1 MVQNNMFNG
10 IHRKRFPNIQ
20 YYQAVAAFGSLDGS
34 GKNSLKFSLSDFFD
48 TIELNYKRWIDI
60 LDDEELKQIILKQ
73 SETISMLVEEIKY
86 LSYRVDNLEA
96 STDETLENHLDGG
109 RIIRNWICHWKG
121 EWILIGILCSS
132 CFFVSCVG
140 KTKWAFKGIL

>member
-48 TIELNYKRWIDI
+48 TIELNYKR
-60 LDDEELKQIILKQ
+60 
-73 SETISMLVEEIKY
+73 
-86 LSYRVDNLEA
+86 
-96 STDETLENHLDGG
+96 
-109 RIIRNWICHWKG
+109 
-121 EWILIGILCSS
+121 
-132 CFFVSCVG
+132 
-140 KTKWAFKGIL
+140 

>member
-10 IHRKRFPNIQ
+10 IHRQRFSNIQ
-20 YYQAVAAFGSLDGS
+20 DYQAIAAFGSLDS
-34 GKNSLKFSLSDFFD
+34 SRKNSLKFSLSDFLD

-73 SETISMLVEEIKY
+73 SETISMLVEEIKH

-96 STDETLENHLDGG
+96 STDGTLENHLDGG
-109 RIIRNWICHWKG
+109 RIIRSW
-121 EWILIGILCSS
+121 
-132 CFFVSCVG
+132 
-140 KTKWAFKGIL
+140 